1 MSQFQGVVPA
11 LITPMNAEGQ
21 VDEEALRKVV
31 EFNIEAG
38 VHGFWVCGGTGES
51 ILLDD
56 EENERIAAIVVEQGK
71 GRVANI
77 IHVGAPTTARSAK
90 LAENAARV
98 GAEAICCVPPFF
110 YRRTDE
116 EIVEHYRVVAAAA
129 ALPLFAYNL
138 PSATGVEIDP
148 PLMRKIQDGVPQLK
162 GLKHSVANLSNLRAF
177 ARMGLVAFTG
187 SCHWMLPA
195 MTLGAVGCVDGPP
208 GVMPELWVAIW
219 EAYRA
224 GDLVEAE
231 AAQNRASEAVEA
243 LLACGGGFHA
253 TAKAA
258 IGLRLGVDCGS
269 PRPPALPLAS
279 AQREALER
287 AMKELGLKS

>member
-1 MSQFQGVVPA
+1 
-11 LITPMNAEGQ
+11 
-21 VDEEALRKVV
+21 
-31 EFNIEAG
+31 
-38 VHGFWVCGGTGES
+38 
-51 ILLDD
+51 
-56 EENERIAAIVVEQGK
+56 
-71 GRVANI
+71 
-77 IHVGAPTTARSAK
+77 
-90 LAENAARV
+90 
-98 GAEAICCVPPFF
+98 
-110 YRRTDE
+110 
-116 EIVEHYRVVAAAA
+116 
-129 ALPLFAYNL
+129 
-138 PSATGVEIDP
+138 
-148 PLMRKIQDGVPQLK
+148 
-162 GLKHSVANLSNLRAF
+162 
-177 ARMGLVAFTG
+177 
-187 SCHWMLPA
+187 MLPA

-253 TAKAA
+253 TATAA